1 MEENNKKP
9 DNDFGAMFS
18 AIFSTLYKNVS
29 VHGSS
34 GQSAEIND
42 NTTFGEMSDKMGDV
56 IKTGVEAAATEQQKE
71 MTFDE
76 MCDKIGE
83 VTNNAVKN
91 IDLSDISEKLA
102 SLGTTLGPDNDNP
115 ATDNSVTESV
125 TDKSVTDKSVTDEP
139 TSSNVPPEVPD
150 EPTPG
155 NPSENE
161 EKPKPK
167 KDLSEI
173 MEEIFGSN
181 LENGIG
187 ECIKKIAPQ
196 VTDYIHDLSTK
207 LKAREFFIEQLNTCT
222 LSEAAE
228 KTKQEFNLPDNVEFD
243 VNVTIKF

>member
-29 VHGSS
+29 VQGSS

-56 IKTGVEAAATEQQKE
+56 IKTSVEAAAAEQQNE
-71 MTFDE
+71 MTFDD

-91 IDLSDISEKLA
+91 IDLSGISEKLGSVA
-102 SLGTTLGPDNDNP
+102 STLGPDNDSS
-115 ATDNSVTESV
+115 ATDKT
-125 TDKSVTDKSVTDEP
+125 VTDE
-139 TSSNVPPEVPD
+139 TTFSSVPLESSD

-155 NPSENE
+155 NPSESE

-181 LENGIG
+181 LEHGIG

-196 VTDYIHDLSTK
+196 VTDYINDLSTK
-207 LKAREFFIEQLNTCT
+207 LKAREFFIEQLKTCT

-228 KTKQEFNLPDNVEFD
+228 KTKQEFNLPENVEFD

>member
-9 DNDFGAMFS
+9 DNDFSAMFS

-29 VHGSS
+29 AQGST
-34 GQSAEIND
+34 GQPAEIND
-42 NTTFGEMSDKMGDV
+42 NTTFGEMSDKMGNV
-56 IKTGVEAAATEQQKE
+56 IKTSVEAAATEQQKE

-115 ATDNSVTESV
+115 MAADNSVTEPV
-125 TDKSVTDKSVTDEP
+125 TGSVTDEP
-139 TSSNVPPEVPD
+139 TPPTVPPEVPD
-150 EPTPG
+150 DPTPG

-196 VTDYIHDLSTK
+196 VTDYINDLSTK